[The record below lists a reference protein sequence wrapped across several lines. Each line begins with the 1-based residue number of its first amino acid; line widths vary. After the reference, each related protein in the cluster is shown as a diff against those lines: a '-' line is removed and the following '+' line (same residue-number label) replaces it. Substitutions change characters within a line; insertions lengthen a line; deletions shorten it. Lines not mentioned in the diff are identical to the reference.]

1 MGFTQDFLKRMKKA
15 ITPKK
20 TLSWV
25 EKNAILK
32 EYPDYTVKSLSKITK
47 IQVGTDE
54 CVSCFTSNS
63 FSGLLRTGTHDLS
76 DNIDKVVFINASVQ
90 KEKFGIR
97 APNYPITADK
107 KSFGFSGTMSFKI
120 LEENAAIA
128 NFLSRIVQSKPDYT
142 SKDVVR
148 WLRDGPVFTAFKEIL
163 GAQTYDEFYKTPKID
178 LIIEL
183 ESRIGYEL
191 MDYGIELVSL
201 EIMNYTDPVQ
211 F

>member
-1 MGFTQDFLKRMKKA
+1 MSFTQDLFKKIKKA

-20 TLSWV
+20 TLSMQENTCIV
-25 EKNAILK
+25 K
-32 EYPDYTVKSLSKITK
+32 EYPDNSVKSLKKITK
-47 IQVGTDE
+47 LMVGNDE
-54 CVSCFTSNS
+54 CVSCYYENS
-63 FSGLLRTGTHDLS
+63 FTGLLRTGTHDLS

-97 APNYPITADK
+97 APNYPITSDK
-107 KSFGFSGTMSFKI
+107 KSFGFSGTISFKI
-120 LEENAAIA
+120 LEENAAVV
-128 NFLSRIVQSKPDYT
+128 NFLSRIVQNKPDYT
-142 SKDVVR
+142 SKDIMR
-148 WLRDGPVFTAFKEIL
+148 WLRDGPVFSAFKEIL

-201 EIMNYTDPVQ
+201 DILNYTEPVQ

>member
-1 MGFTQDFLKRMKKA
+1 MAFTQDLLKRIKKA

-20 TLSWV
+20 TLSWE
-25 EKNAILK
+25 EKNSILK
-32 EYPDYTVKSLSKITK
+32 EYPDNTVKSLKKITK
-47 IQVGTDE
+47 IQVGNDE
-54 CVSCFTSNS
+54 CVSCYTGNS
-63 FSGLLRTGTHDLS
+63 FTGLLRTGTHDLS
-76 DNIDKVVFINASVQ
+76 DKVDKIIFINTSVQ

-107 KSFGFSGTMSFKI
+107 KSFGFSGNISFKI
-120 LEENAAIA
+120 LEENAAVA
-128 NFLSRIVQSKPDYT
+128 NFLSRIVQNKPDYT
-142 SKDVVR
+142 SKEVMR

-163 GAQTYDEFYKTPKID
+163 GSLTYDEFIKTQKID

-191 MDYGIELVSL
+191 MDYGVELVAL
-201 EIMNYTDPVQ
+201 EIMNYTEPVQ